1 MQYEYLKVP
10 AKEFTNL
17 SGRRIN
23 VEALNK
29 FGAEGWELVTF
40 TFSMDLPAWGYF
52 KREKVLMPVQSTGD
66 LLTLQL
72 EFRKKL
78 DHIIESHSGC
88 IWWEKFRYTD
98 CKTNI
103 INEIVEL
110 RCPLDNRDTKSV
122 G

>member
-29 FGAEGWELVTF
+29 LGAEGWELVAF
-40 TFSMDLPAWGYF
+40 TFSLEMPAWGYF
-52 KREKVLMPVQSTGD
+52 KREKIVMPIQSMGELVTLRIEFEAKVEEVFKVFGNCACPKCQRYLKEKIVD
-66 LLTLQL
+66 L
-72 EFRKKL
+72 K
-78 DHIIESHSGC
+78 
-88 IWWEKFRYTD
+88 Y
-98 CKTNI
+98 
-103 INEIVEL
+103 
-110 RCPLDNRDTKSV
+110 PLDNHDTKSV